1 MQDRVVV
8 EKNENIFSF
17 QQKENEGIMVK
28 NTISSTL
35 VFPIYQIGNF

>member
-28 NTISSTL
+28 NTISNTL